1 MHHEWCVRAVR
12 IASGIS
18 RETSGR
24 NTAARTGG
32 TAGPGYAVEVFRAK
46 LVHPLP
52 HRPACRS
59 TRPGSRRTTSWTA
72 FPRGGITYPRATSP

>member
-32 TAGPGYAVEVFRAK
+32 TAGPRYAVEVFRAK
-46 LVHPLP
+46 LVHPPARMPIDPAWQPP
-52 HRPACRS
+52 HDQLD
-59 TRPGSRRTTSWTA
+59 A
-72 FPRGGITYPRATSP
+72 FRRGGITYPRATSP